1 MLDQLY
7 KVILAWPLVVK
18 RGLAHWRL
26 LSAVII
32 GVLLASMVMT
42 GTVIYFDSLRELAL
56 DNTLDKLSTT
66 EKDIILKADRGPT
79 TVDEFTKVE
88 RAVLPSA
95 RPCGLDAAGPRAGG
109 AYIDLFPDSAGRR
122 GGRGR
127 R

>member
-1 MLDQLY
+1 MLIELY

-32 GVLLASMVMT
+32 GVLLASMVMA

-56 DNTLDKLSTT
+56 DNALDKLSTT

-79 TVDEFTKVE
+79 QV
-88 RAVLPSA
+88 SM
-95 RPCGLDAAGPRAGG
+95 
-109 AYIDLFPDSAGRR
+109 
-122 GGRGR
+122 
-127 R
+127 